1 MTPIRTCALILALAL
16 PLPALAEEQRQ
27 ITVSGTAEV
36 QAEPDLAVVSIGA
49 RNTAPAA
56 REAMDLTSA
65 AAGAVMARL
74 TEAGIE
80 PRDMQTG
87 QVSLNPVW
95 DHRGSSDNQPR
106 VTGFE
111 AAITLTVRVRDLSAL
126 GSVLDAAVSDGANT
140 LGGLSFAVADPAALL
155 SQARAQAV
163 ADARAKAEELAAA
176 AGVTLGA
183 VQTISEQ
190 GGMRPQPMMLEVA
203 RSAAADM
210 PIAAGEVGYSASVM
224 MVFAIAD

>member
-1 MTPIRTCALILALAL
+1 MTPIRTCALILALVL
-16 PLPALAEEQRQ
+16 PLPALADAART
-27 ITVSGTAEV
+27 ITVTGSGEV
-36 QAEPDLAVVSIGA
+36 QAEPDMAVVSIGA
-49 RNTAPAA
+49 RNTAPTA
-56 REAMDLTSA
+56 RAAMDLTA
-65 AAGAVMARL
+65 AAVTAVMARL

-87 QVSLNPVW
+87 QVALNPVW
-95 DHRGSSDNQPR
+95 DHRGSSENEPR

-111 AAITLTVRVRDLSAL
+111 AAITLTVRVRDLSVL
-126 GSVLDAAVSDGANT
+126 GGVLDAAVSDGANA
-140 LGGLSFAVADPAALL
+140 LGGLSFALADPAPLL

-163 ADARAKAEELAAA
+163 ADAKAKAEEMAAA
-176 AGVTLGA
+176 AGVTLGP

-190 GGMRPQPMMLEVA
+190 GSMRPQPMMMEMA

-224 MVFAIAD
+224 MVFAIAE

>member
-1 MTPIRTCALILALAL
+1 MTPIRTCALILALVL
-16 PLPALAEEQRQ
+16 PLPTLADAART
-27 ITVSGTAEV
+27 ITVTGSGEV
-36 QAEPDLAVVSIGA
+36 QAEPDMAVVSIGA
-49 RNTAPAA
+49 RNTAPTA
-56 REAMDLTSA
+56 RAAMDLTSA

-74 TEAGIE
+74 GAAGIE
-80 PRDMQTG
+80 ARDMQTG
-87 QVSLNPVW
+87 QISLNPVW
-95 DHRGSSDNQPR
+95 DHRGGSDEGPR

-111 AAITLTVRVRDLSAL
+111 AAITLTVRVRDLSVL
-126 GSVLDAAVSDGANT
+126 GGVLDAAVSDGANA
-140 LGGLSFAVADPAALL
+140 LGGLSFAVADPAPLL

-163 ADARAKAEELAAA
+163 ADAKAKAEEMAAA
-176 AGVTLGA
+176 AGVTLGP

-190 GGMRPQPMMLEVA
+190 GAMRPQPMMMEMA